1 MKCLIKQKKGVIL
14 YMKNDKWVFLNLK
27 EQNYEEKDK
36 VDVAREVN
44 AIEYLANEFRSK
56 GIVSQGS
63 DNVLDIRDEV
73 MSDINLQNKYEIAKL
88 KRKISPGTLAIKQRL
103 GINK

>member
-1 MKCLIKQKKGVIL
+1 MKKA
-14 YMKNDKWVFLNLK
+14 KWVFLNLK
-27 EQNYEEKDK
+27 EQKYKEKDK
-36 VDVAREVN
+36 VEIAREVN
-44 AIEYLANEFRSK
+44 AIEYLASEFQCK
-56 GIVSQGS
+56 GIVSQGNS
-63 DNVLDIRDEV
+63 NILDIRDEV

>member
-1 MKCLIKQKKGVIL
+1 
-14 YMKNDKWVFLNLK
+14 MKNNKWVFLNLK

-36 VDVAREVN
+36 VEVAREVN

-73 MSDINLQNKYEIAKL
+73 MSDVNLQNKYEIAKL